1 MLGFV
6 SRTLCK
12 QVFIS
17 LVKPHLE
24 YCSSVWNQ
32 LANKY
37 VSEIEAIQ
45 SRAARLILQRYHYT
59 MYMRGLCHNLTTYT
73 VHGRE
78 WRGEEILWASAS
90 WTKSQ
95 QPSMHSTH
103 DCHQH
108 ATYHPEKMLVIPSC
122 NQLYQKSYYL
132 CTLSAWNAL
141 PKNTIH
147 VTSLDALHWGTG
159 FFTCIFFKRTNKH
172 ALQMSNKVLSV
183 RCTSLHARY
192 GKRFSIRDTYF
203 LYLQSTFAT
212 KGLPC
217 LNKNRINR
225 FLMKSSLMVPTYDH
239 LL

>member
-78 WRGEEILWASAS
+78 WRREEILWASAS

-141 PKNTIH
+141 PKKTIH
-147 VTSLDALHWGTG
+147 VTSLDSLPLRIYTEELDFLLAFLLNVPTSMHCKWVTKFFQWGARHCMPDMGDG
-159 FFTCIFFKRTNKH
+159 FPFGIHISFIYRVH
-172 ALQMSNKVLSV
+172 LLQ
-183 RCTSLHARY
+183 
-192 GKRFSIRDTYF
+192 RD
-203 LYLQSTFAT
+203 YLVAT
-212 KGLPC
+212 KTG
-217 LNKNRINR
+217 
-225 FLMKSSLMVPTYDH
+225 
-239 LL
+239 